1 MRGYSK
7 DGEISRVACGI
18 LAAVG
23 LCAAVALLA
32 TAARATPAACPNVI
46 VIVADDLGYGDL
58 GCYGATRLSTP
69 NIDRLAAGGVRCTDA
84 HAPAAVCQPSRY
96 AILSGEYLFRA
107 QLPGNMALYFRDGQV
122 TLPGLMQSA
131 GYRTAAIGKWHLGFG
146 RGKSPDYNAELSPGP
161 LDIGFDSFF
170 GCPRTHNEPPFVF
183 VENRRVAG
191 HDPSDPIRIVPAKD
205 TKAGWGHGISEG
217 AAKAHAMRP
226 QDRIDL
232 ILADKAADFIGA
244 AKPEP
249 FFLYLAFLAPH
260 VPIAPAGEF
269 RGLSTAGAY
278 GDFIQQLD
286 ACVGKVL
293 EALEARGLAD
303 DTLVIFTSDNG
314 GLYLRDALVAG
325 HRPNGAL
332 LGQKT
337 DAWEGGHRVPFIA
350 RWPGRL
356 PAGETCNRLI
366 GLTDVLAT
374 AAAAAGIPIPPDG
387 GADSLDQLPVLMA
400 PRTAP
405 AARTEM
411 LIQGTGGYALRQG
424 DWVYLPK
431 RGSLGFT
438 VQVPPVTPWGQP
450 YASMAVTTSDVDDR
464 GAIRPDA
471 PPAQLYDLASD
482 PSQTRN
488 VVGEHPKR
496 AAGMDAA
503 LAAFLGPGAAS
514 KPQKKP

>member
-1 MRGYSK
+1 MRGHGN
-7 DGEISRVACGI
+7 DVPLASRAGGV
-18 LAAVG
+18 LATVG

-32 TAARATPAACPNVI
+32 AAARATPAARPNVI

-58 GCYGATRLSTP
+58 GCYGATKLGTP
-69 NIDRLAAGGVRCTDA
+69 NIDRLAARGVRCTDA

-107 QLPGNMALYFRDGQV
+107 RLPGNMALYFRDGQV
-122 TLPGLMQSA
+122 TLPGLMQAA

-183 VENRRVAG
+183 VENRRVVG
-191 HDPSDPIRIVPAKD
+191 HDPADPIRIVPARN

-226 QDRIDL
+226 QERIDL
-232 ILADKAADFIGA
+232 ILADKAAAFIRDTGQ
-244 AKPEP
+244 EP

-260 VPIAPAGEF
+260 VPIAPADEF
-269 RGLSTAGAY
+269 RGSSAAGAY

-286 ACVGKVL
+286 ACVGTVL
-293 EALEARGLAD
+293 DALEARGLAD
-303 DTLVIFTSDNG
+303 DTLVIFTSDND
-314 GLYLRDALVAG
+314 GLYHRDALAAG
-325 HRPNGAL
+325 HRPNGPL

-356 PAGETCNRLI
+356 PAGETCDRLI
-366 GLTDVLAT
+366 GLTDILATT
-374 AAAAAGIPIPPDG
+374 AAATGIPIPPG
-387 GADSLDQLPVLMA
+387 CGADSLDQLPVLAA
-400 PRTAP
+400 PQTAAAVRTDV
-405 AARTEM
+405 

-424 DWVYLPK
+424 DWLYLPSQ
-431 RGSLGFT
+431 GSLGFT
-438 VQVPPVTPWGQP
+438 VQPPPVQRWGQP
-450 YASMAVTTSDVDDR
+450 YSSMGVTTSDVDER
-464 GAIRPDA
+464 GAIKPDA
-471 PPAQLYDLASD
+471 PATQLYDLAAD
-482 PSQTRN
+482 PAQTRN
-488 VVGEHPKR
+488 VVKEHPER
-496 AAGMDAA
+496 AAEMGGA
-503 LAAFLGPGAAS
+503 LAGFVDQPAPARAAE
-514 KPQKKP
+514 KP